1 MKDIYL
7 QRKVI
12 IRHNQA
18 SNFIQTKYTHIKTGN
33 SFIAKCNKCLTNQLS
48 YYRPITL
55 ITINNKEKY
64 L

>member
-18 SNFIQTKYTHIKTGN
+18 SNFMQTKYTHIKTGN
-33 SFIAKCNKCLTNQLS
+33 SFNAKCNKCFTNQLS
-48 YYRPITL
+48 NYRPITL

-64 L
+64 P

>member
-1 MKDIYL
+1 MKDIYF

-33 SFIAKCNKCLTNQLS
+33 SFNAKCSKCLTNQLS
-48 YYRPITL
+48 NYRPITL